1 MKSLTKLAA
10 GVACSCLL
18 MTSAKAITIVDW
30 TTYGVGTFNPF
41 IIPSAVDNSYVQNMI
56 NTYNAAAGPATI
68 GGETYTPHQGTLT
81 PPPNLPNSP
90 SLGGNVSVANG
101 PLSFNID
108 LGAGGAGNYLLAGW
122 DGPQGI
128 HAVYYIGGLTGIISL
143 NNDIP
148 GNNSDGQP
156 FSRKG
161 LSNYWLS
168 GGSNVPDG
176 GSTLALLGFALT
188 GVGLLRRKIAKA

>member
-1 MKSLTKLAA
+1 MKMTHLTKWAA
-10 GVACSCLL
+10 GLACSCLL
-18 MTSAKAITIVDW
+18 VTSARAITIVDLSH
-30 TTYGVGTFNPF
+30 YGVATFNPF
-41 IIPSAVDNSYVQNMI
+41 IIPSVVNNSYVQNAI
-56 NTYNAAAGPATI
+56 TTFNGGTPTAD
-68 GGETYTPHQGTLT
+68 GETYTKTQGSLT
-81 PPPNLPNSP
+81 PNAPLPDSL
-90 SLGGNVSVANG
+90 SLGGNVTVDNG

-108 LGAGGAGNYLLAGW
+108 LGATGAGNYLLAGW